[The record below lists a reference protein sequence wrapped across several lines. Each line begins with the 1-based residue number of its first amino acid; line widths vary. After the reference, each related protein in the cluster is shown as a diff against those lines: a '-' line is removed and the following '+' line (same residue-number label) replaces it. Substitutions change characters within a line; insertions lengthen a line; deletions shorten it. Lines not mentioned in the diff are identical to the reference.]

1 MLAAILAELAA
12 KVGAPIIKDI
22 LEQQVGGKL
31 SEVGGQVIDVIA
43 ANAGTNA
50 EGLPEIIKTAP
61 ETVDA
66 AILAAEANHGD
77 RWLEMVQAA
86 NEAQFKLALAET
98 EKGGWTSAW
107 RPLWMYLIGFFW
119 FCLIV
124 LVPVINLFLPPPGI
138 TLVVSIATVLT
149 LTSWFLALYMGGH
162 TIKELG
168 STIRDAVVGF
178 KK

>member
-1 MLAAILAELAA
+1 MLATILAGLAA
-12 KVGAPIIKDI
+12 NVGAPIIKQI
-22 LEQQVGGKL
+22 LEQQVGGKV
-31 SEVGGQVIDVIA
+31 SEIGGQIIDTIA
-43 ANAGTNA
+43 ANAGTTP
-50 EGLPEIIKTAP
+50 EGLPDVIAKTP
-61 ETVDA
+61 DVVDA

-77 RWLEMVQAA
+77 RWLELMQAA

-119 FCLIV
+119 AWLIV
-124 LVPVINLFLPPPGI
+124 LVPVINLFLPSPGI
-138 TLVVSIATVLT
+138 TLVVSITTVLT

-178 KK
+178 RK